1 MSELI
6 DKAKAR
12 RGVLKHLILQLH
24 EGRAPEDVK
33 PQLLKLLGR
42 VPYNEVVEV
51 EQELISEGMPAGEIL
66 KLCDLHS
73 AALKDTLDSSDGKT
87 APPGHPVDTFKKENE
102 ALLGELALTDK
113 LFVEIKDL
121 SEEADASEPFGQLR
135 LRFSRLTDI
144 EKHYSRKENLLFPF
158 LEKKGVTGPPTVM
171 WGKDDEVRELVKSTI
186 ETLQSTTQISA
197 GDAKGLVELVL
208 QPATDAIKEMIF
220 KEEEI
225 LFPMCLDKL
234 AEAEWYSIYIQSP
247 EIGFCIYDPEA
258 EWYSIYIQSPE
269 IGFCIYDPTEEW
281 KPSIEAKAVQEMAD
295 EGRVSFPSGSLTPNE
310 IRVLLNTIPFD
321 LTFVGADDTVR
332 YFTQGRE
339 RIFDRNRAIIG
350 RKVQMCHPPSSVHIV
365 QKILDD
371 FKSSNASR
379 APFWINLKGKFIHI
393 EYFAL
398 RDEGGNYLGTLEVS
412 QDLTEKRT
420 LTGEQRLLSYAER

>member
-1 MSELI
+1 MSELMEN
-6 DKAKAR
+6 AKAR

-24 EGRAPEDVK
+24 QGKAPEEVK

-42 VPYNEVVEV
+42 IPYNEVVEV
-51 EQELISEGMPAGEIL
+51 EQELISEGMEVGEIL

-73 AALKDTLDSSDGKT
+73 AAMKDTLDSSGGKT

-102 ALLGELALTDK
+102 ALLGELALAGK
-113 LFVEIKDL
+113 LFVEIKAL
-121 SEEADASEPFGQLR
+121 SDEADATEPFGQLR

-158 LEKKGVTGPPTVM
+158 LEKKGITGPPTVM
-171 WGKDDEVRELVKSTI
+171 WGKDDEVRELVKSAI

-197 GDAKGLVELVL
+197 GDARGVIELVL
-208 QPATDAIKEMIF
+208 QPANDAITEMIF

-234 AEAEWYSIYIQSP
+234 A
-247 EIGFCIYDPEA
+247 DA

-269 IGFCIYDPTEEW
+269 IGFCIYDPTDEW
-281 KPSIEAKAVQEMAD
+281 KPSIAAEADRQLAD
-295 EGRVSFPSGSLTPNE
+295 EGRVQFPSGSLTPTE
-310 IRVLLNTIPFD
+310 MRILLNTIPFD

-350 RKVQMCHPPSSVHIV
+350 RKVQMCHPPGSVHIV
-365 QKILDD
+365 QEIIDD
-371 FKSSNASR
+371 FKSGR
-379 APFWINLKGKFIHI
+379 TDQAPFWIELHGKFIHI

-398 RDEGGNYLGTLEVS
+398 RDEEGNYLGTLEVS
-412 QDLTEKRT
+412 QDLTEKRA
-420 LTGEQRLLSYAER
+420 LTGEQRLLSYAKG

>member
-1 MSELI
+1 MSELM
-6 DKAKAR
+6 DNAKAR

-24 EGRAPEDVK
+24 EGKAPEDVK
-33 PQLLKLLGR
+33 PQLLRLLGR

-73 AALKDTLDSSDGKT
+73 AAMKGTLDSSGGKI
-87 APPGHPVDTFKKENE
+87 APPGHPVDTFKKENA
-102 ALLGELALTDK
+102 ALLGELALADK
-113 LFVEIKDL
+113 LFREINDC
-121 SEEADASEPFGQLR
+121 SDDEDATESVGQLR
-135 LRFSRLTDI
+135 LRFSRLADI
-144 EKHYSRKENLLFPF
+144 EKHYSRKENLLFPY

-171 WGKDDEVRELVKSTI
+171 WGKDDEVRELIKNAI

-197 GDAKGLVELVL
+197 GDAKGVVELVL
-208 QPATDAIKEMIF
+208 QPTADAIKEMIF

-234 AEAEWYSIYIQSP
+234 TEAEWYAIYMQSP
-247 EIGFCIYDPEA
+247 EIGFCL
-258 EWYSIYIQSPE
+258 
-269 IGFCIYDPTEEW
+269 YDPTAAW
-281 KPSIEAKAVQEMAD
+281 KPSIATEAAHDRAD
-295 EGRVSFPSGSLTPNE
+295 ESRIPFPSGSLTPTE
-310 IRVLLNTIPFD
+310 MRVLLNTIPFD
-321 LTFVGADDTVR
+321 LTFVGADDTVK

-365 QKILDD
+365 QRIIDD
-371 FKSSNASR
+371 FKSGKASS

-398 RDEGGNYLGTLEVS
+398 RDEEGNYLGTLEVS
-412 QDLTEKRT
+412 QDLTEKRA
-420 LTGEQRLLSYAER
+420 LTGEQRLLSYDEG